1 MNEYTAV
8 TPELMAG
15 FLDEAPEYLTML
27 DEGLLAFESKAG
39 DGPVSLADPEDHKRM
54 NEMFRAAH
62 SLKGLAAAMGFTKI
76 RDLTHL
82 METLFDHVRMG
93 KRSLEARGIEA
104 LFAVFDRL
112 RALVKELSEPP
123 PEPVTIEDTLK
134 LLEEILS
141 SPAQAA
147 TAAPKPAAAPVAQE
161 EVQPMPQSDPTP
173 ASPVAGATPAA
184 CDVPIMTAEDI
195 LGEMEGSATPVAT
208 PSAPVVPATPI
219 AGKLVLDDP
228 QLIQLFVET
237 TAETIDE
244 LNQGLLKLESAPGD
258 REVINEIFRCAHNI
272 KGATGAAGCQDLY
285 RLTHCME
292 TALDRLRN
300 DQVSL
305 DDALMSALLKVV
317 DQLRADIEQIR
328 NGRYDDV
335 GAAALTDVFTPWLGG
350 AITPPAAAAPSSL
363 TPASAAVTV
372 STRAESNESVATTN
386 RDAVTPNRPAPAA
399 DDHEHHEEGGL
410 LDVVITFPPDFIES
424 EIQAYLIYNKLNELG
439 HVELTE
445 PDVDKLDGSTNL
457 ERILYRVNATGTGDQ
472 IASILLAYS
481 VKSVDVIRVGSTPA
495 AAPATP
501 VTSVPAPTPAIAP
514 VAPRVESAAPA
525 AQSAPAPEA
534 VSAVPPVTSVSTTAV
549 KPVDSAAPGAT
560 TPPTAPTTKPTST
573 PVAKSAASSAGEA
586 AKSAAPKVGETLRV
600 DLERLDQ
607 LMNLGGELV
616 INKARFMQ
624 IQGQLDP
631 LFSGQ
636 NVGYLVDD
644 VSDRIRKLGDEMAKL
659 SPVVSDRRAVA
670 EVSDALLHLTH
681 DFETIRGI
689 VQRVQSARGVMNDF
703 GEALHSLNRISEG
716 IQKRIMETRMVSIGP
731 LFQRFRRVVRD
742 IAKQTGKDVE
752 LVLHGEATE
761 LDKRMIDELGDPLT
775 HMIRN
780 SVDHG
785 IESPEVREKA
795 GKPRV
800 AQVTLDAY
808 HRGRHIC
815 IEVRDDGKGVN
826 IEAVKRKIVEKE
838 LATQAQ
844 VDQMPDK
851 EVIQYIFRPGF
862 STAEKVTDLSGRGMG
877 MDIVMNKLES
887 INGTVEVDSVPGKGT
902 RVTIKLPLT
911 LAIITSLV
919 ARIGKGVYAIPLEM
933 VGEIITVSKKEIQ
946 SISKRRVVRV
956 RDRVIPVAMFEQIFA
971 SQAPELQTATRD
983 NNDLTLVILSF
994 QHESIGLVVDEMI
1007 GQEDVVIKNLAANF
1021 RNVSGIAGAS
1031 IMGDG
1036 SVSLILDVATMM
1048 AMFTERAARGG
1059 SPTSGEMNPADV
1071 ARNTDVSTAR
1081 TTQTPALAGAA
1092 GVV

>member
-1 MNEYTAV
+1 
-8 TPELMAG
+8 MAG
-15 FLDEAPEYLTML
+15 FLDEAPEYLAML
-27 DEGLLAFESKAG
+27 DEGLMAFESKAG
-39 DGPVSLADPEDHKRM
+39 DGSVSLADPEDHARM

-112 RALVKELSEPP
+112 RALVKELSEAP

-141 SPAQAA
+141 SPAHAA
-147 TAAPKPAAAPVAQE
+147 TAAPKPAAAHVAQE
-161 EVQPMPQSDPTP
+161 EVQNMSQSDPTP
-173 ASPVAGATPAA
+173 ALPVDSASPAA
-184 CDVPIMTAEDI
+184 QEVPIMTAEDI
-195 LGEMEGSATPVAT
+195 LGDVDASESSAAPAPTTPVT
-208 PSAPVVPATPI
+208 
-219 AGKLVLDDP
+219 GKLVLDDP

-285 RLTHCME
+285 RLTHNLE
-292 TALDRLRN
+292 TALDRLRSDKVTLN
-300 DQVSL
+300 
-305 DDALMSALLKVV
+305 DALMGALLKVV
-317 DQLRADIEQIR
+317 DQLRADIDQIR
-328 NGRYDDV
+328 NGRYDEV
-335 GAAALTDVFTPWLGG
+335 GAAALTDVFTPWLG
-350 AITPPAAAAPSSL
+350 AASAPAAAPSD
-363 TPASAAVTV
+363 
-372 STRAESNESVATTN
+372 ST
-386 RDAVTPNRPAPAA
+386 PAPAVVA
-399 DDHEHHEEGGL
+399 VSAAPGTTQPMAAVELVAVPSPRPTPAANDRDQQDEGGL
-410 LDVVITFPPDFIES
+410 LDVVVTFPPNFIES

-439 HVELTE
+439 HVERTE
-445 PDVDKLDGSTNL
+445 PDVDKLDGSASL
-457 ERILYRVNATGTGDQ
+457 ERVLYRVNATGTGDQ
-472 IASILLAYS
+472 IASILRAYS
-481 VKSVDVIRVGSTPA
+481 VKSVEVSRVSSTPA
-495 AAPATP
+495 QGAAPATRVAAVVAQTP
-501 VTSVPAPTPAIAP
+501 VPEPVLPQVESTVANARSTEVAAVVSATPPESSVPTAAPKPAELAAPKSHSPTSAPTAKQIATST
-514 VAPRVESAAPA
+514 AASAAP
-525 AQSAPAPEA
+525 
-534 VSAVPPVTSVSTTAV
+534 
-549 KPVDSAAPGAT
+549 
-560 TPPTAPTTKPTST
+560 
-573 PVAKSAASSAGEA
+573 SAGDA
-586 AKSAAPKVGETLRV
+586 AKTTAPKVGETLRV

-659 SPVVSDRRAVA
+659 SPVVSDKRAVA

-785 IESPEVREKA
+785 IESPEAREKA

-877 MDIVMNKLES
+877 MDIVMTKLES

-933 VGEIITVSKKEIQ
+933 VGEIITVSKKNIQ

-956 RDRVIPVAMFEQIFA
+956 RDRVIPVALFEQIFA
-971 SQAPELQTATRD
+971 SQATELHTATRD
-983 NNDLTLVILSF
+983 NDDLTLVILSF

-1021 RNVSGIAGAS
+1021 RNVGGIAGAS

-1048 AMFTERAARGG
+1048 AMFTERAGRGG
-1059 SPTSGEMNPADV
+1059 SPSADAGSDGIRVANPAV
-1071 ARNTDVSTAR
+1071 VGTSQA
-1081 TTQTPALAGAA
+1081 PALAGAA
-1092 GVV
+1092 GAV